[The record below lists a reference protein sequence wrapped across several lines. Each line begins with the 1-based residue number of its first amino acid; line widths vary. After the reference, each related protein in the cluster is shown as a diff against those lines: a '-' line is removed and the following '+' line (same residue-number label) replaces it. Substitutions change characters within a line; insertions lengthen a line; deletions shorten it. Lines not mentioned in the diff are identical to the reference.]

1 VCEGTYPSLLFEI
14 AALTASLALGGVSE
28 LSSTPASVTVSLSD
42 RLPTRTSDRPGDADS
57 TALWL
62 GAPPQVSASV
72 NIDLGALRNMT
83 GVSLLAGLSQLP
95 VGDLSAFVSHNPA
108 QIDALLA
115 APPAADMVTGWW
127 GGLETD
133 ARASLLAA
141 SPQLVGNLDGVPMRE
156 RSRANLRYL
165 GHTLS
170 ETRKE
175 LSAATTNA
183 DRDGLAAQ
191 LDLLG
196 QVREA
201 LKPGKDGVK
210 RSLVLLDPADGGRAA
225 IALGNPDTADFV
237 SYLVPG
243 MNYSVHDQ
251 IVNWSA
257 TADALYREQRSVL
270 DERSGTLGSP
280 RTVATISWIGYRAP
294 DLFSVG
300 GLDRAAAGA
309 DFLEESWLGIR
320 SARGL
325 DQPYIS
331 VFAHSYG
338 STVALVAL
346 ARGSVEVDALVLV
359 GSPGS
364 ALQSA
369 AGLGVRGHNVWV
381 GEADW
386 DPAVNSAFFGSDPG
400 SSSYGA
406 KTLGVSGGRDR
417 LTGAVLA
424 GSVGHNEYFAPGSQ
438 SLHNMA
444 LIGTGNAKL
453 ATSGSE

>member
-1 VCEGTYPSLLFEI
+1 M
-14 AALTASLALGGVSE
+14 AALAASLALGGASEASSVPANVTISVSE
-28 LSSTPASVTVSLSD
+28 
-42 RLPTRTSDRPGDADS
+42 RLPTRTSDRPGNVDS
-57 TALWL
+57 SAVWL
-62 GAPPQVSASV
+62 GTEPRLAASV
-72 NIDLGALRNMT
+72 DVELSALRNMT
-83 GVSLLAGLSQLP
+83 GISLLAGLSRLP
-95 VGDLSAFVSHNPA
+95 VSDVSAFVAQYPA
-108 QIDALLA
+108 QVDALLA
-115 APPAADMVTGWW
+115 APPTANLVTGWW
-127 GGLETD
+127 GGLQTD
-133 ARASLLAA
+133 ARAALSAG
-141 SPQLVGNLDGVPMRE
+141 SPRLVGNLDGIPLRE

-165 GHTLS
+165 GQALD
-170 ETRKE
+170 ETRAE
-175 LSAATTNA
+175 LAAATTTA
-183 DRDGLAAQ
+183 RRGELATS
-191 LDLLG
+191 LDLLT

-201 LKPGKDGVK
+201 LAPGPGGVK
-210 RSLVLLDPADGGRAA
+210 RSLVLLDPTDGGRAA

-251 IVNWSA
+251 IVNWSN
-257 TADALYREQRSVL
+257 TAEALYTEQKAAL
-270 DERSGTLGSP
+270 ADLGGTGTSMKS
-280 RTVATISWIGYRAP
+280 VATISWIGYRAP

-300 GLDRAAAGA
+300 GLDRAEAGA

-320 SARGL
+320 SARGA

-346 ARGSVEVDALVLV
+346 ARGSVEVDALVMV

-369 AGLGVRGHNVWV
+369 AGLGVRGHNVYV

-417 LTGAVLA
+417 VTGARLA
-424 GSVGHNEYFAPGSQ
+424 GSIGHNEYFKPGSE
-438 SLHNMA
+438 SLRNMA
-444 LIGTGNAKL
+444 LIGTDNAKL
-453 ATSGSE
+453 ATDGSE